1 MTAIQQSQGIDNFFN
16 NLFSFMRRKT
26 DFFTLADKSKTI
38 VNSALDKHLK
48 DYLDDKA
55 REAALKAKEQ
65 EEKRKREAKAA
76 EEAAKRKQG
85 ESTAQVEEVTDEEAE
100 RIIKEQEAKKKQT
113 DTEMKSE
120 SPKKEGDGDDDEE
133 ENKDDKKKEDKGM
146 KPNSGNGGDLDHY
159 RWTQTLEEITMFV
172 KLPDNVTSKQLD
184 IQMKASTLKIG
195 VKGQTPIIDG
205 PLHKKIKTGDS
216 LWTLETDGAK
226 RTLQLTLVKVDGMNW
241 WNCIIEGDP
250 KIDTQK
256 VEPENSKLSDLD
268 SETRSTV
275 EKMMFD
281 QQQKQKGLPT
291 SEELQKKN

>member
-1 MTAIQQSQGIDNFFN
+1 
-16 NLFSFMRRKT
+16 MRRKT
-26 DFFTLADKSKTI
+26 DFFTLADKSKDI
-38 VNSALDKHLK
+38 VNQALEKHLK
-48 DYLDDKA
+48 EYVDDKA

-100 RIIKEQEAKKKQT
+100 RIIKEQEAKKKES
-113 DTEMKSE
+113 DDAKMKSE
-120 SPKKEGDGDDDEE
+120 SPKKEGEDEE
-133 ENKDDKKKEDKGM
+133 EEEGKDDKKDKGM
-146 KPNSGNGGDLDHY
+146 KPNSGNGGDLDKY
-159 RWTQTLEEITMFV
+159 RWIQTLEEVTVFV
-172 KLPDNVTSKQLD
+172 KLPDNITSKQLD
-184 IQMKASTLKIG
+184 IQMKASSLKIG
-195 VKGQTPIIDG
+195 VKGQTPIVDG
-205 PLHKKIKTGDS
+205 ALHKKIKTGDS
-216 LWTLETDGAK
+216 LWTLETDGPK

-281 QQQKQKGLPT
+281 QQQK
-291 SEELQKKN
+291 

>member
-26 DFFTLADKSKTI
+26 DFFTLADKSKNI
-38 VNSALDKHLK
+38 VNQALEKHLK
-48 DYLDDKA
+48 DYMDDKA

-76 EEAAKRKQG
+76 EDAAKRKQG

-113 DTEMKSE
+113 SDAEMKSE
-120 SPKKEGDGDDDEE
+120 SPKKEGDEE
-133 ENKDDKKKEDKGM
+133 EESKDEKKENKGM

-159 RWTQTLEEITMFV
+159 RWTQTLEEVTMFV
-172 KLPDNVTSKQLD
+172 KLPDNITSKQLD
-184 IQMKASTLKIG
+184 IQMKASSLKIG

-205 PLHKKIKTGDS
+205 ALHKKIKTGDS
-216 LWTLETDGAK
+216 LWTLETDGSK
-226 RTLQLTLVKVDGMNW
+226 RTLQLTFVKVDGMNW

-291 SEELQKKN
+291 SEEMQKKN

>member
-1 MTAIQQSQGIDNFFN
+1 
-16 NLFSFMRRKT
+16 
-26 DFFTLADKSKTI
+26 
-38 VNSALDKHLK
+38 
-48 DYLDDKA
+48 
-55 REAALKAKEQ
+55 
-65 EEKRKREAKAA
+65 
-76 EEAAKRKQG
+76 
-85 ESTAQVEEVTDEEAE
+85 VEEVTDEEAE

-113 DTEMKSE
+113 DNTEMKSE
-120 SPKKEGDGDDDEE
+120 SPKKEGEEDEDE

-159 RWTQTLEEITMFV
+159 RWTQSLEEVTMFV

-226 RTLQLTLVKVDGMNW
+226 RTLQLTFVKVDGMNW

>member
-26 DFFTLADKSKTI
+26 DFFTLADKSKNI
-38 VNSALDKHLK
+38 VNQALEKHLK
-48 DYLDDKA
+48 DYMDDKA

-76 EEAAKRKQG
+76 EDAAKRKQG

-113 DTEMKSE
+113 SDAEMKSE
-120 SPKKEGDGDDDEE
+120 SPKKEGDEE
-133 ENKDDKKKEDKGM
+133 EESKDEKKENKGM

-159 RWTQTLEEITMFV
+159 RWTQTLEEVTMFV
-172 KLPDNVTSKQLD
+172 KLPDNITSKQLD
-184 IQMKASTLKIG
+184 IQMKASSLKIG

-205 PLHKKIKTGDS
+205 ALHKKIKTGDS
-216 LWTLETDGAK
+216 LWTLETDGPK
-226 RTLQLTLVKVDGMNW
+226 RTLQLTFVKVDGMNW

-291 SEELQKKN
+291 SEEMQKKN

>member
-1 MTAIQQSQGIDNFFN
+1 
-16 NLFSFMRRKT
+16 MRRKT

-38 VNSALDKHLK
+38 VSQALEKHLK
-48 DYLDDKA
+48 DYVDDKA

-100 RIIKEQEAKKKQT
+100 RIIKEQEAKKKGSSDAQ
-113 DTEMKSE
+113 MKSE
-120 SPKKEGDGDDDEE
+120 SPIKEGEDEE
-133 ENKDDKKKEDKGM
+133 EEEKDDKKEDKGM
-146 KPNSGNGGDLDHY
+146 KPNSGNGGDLDKY
-159 RWTQTLEEITMFV
+159 RWMQTLEEVTVFV
-172 KLPDNVTSKQLD
+172 KLPDNITSKQLD
-184 IQMKASTLKIG
+184 IQLKASSLKIG
-195 VKGQTPIIDG
+195 VKGQTPIVDG

-216 LWTLETDGAK
+216 LWTLETDGPK

-291 SEELQKKN
+291 SEEMQKKNQLKAFMDAHPELDFSKAKFS